1 VSFQLN
7 WSRDHGPSPTSW
19 MLQIAKQV
27 FALLPAYR

>member
-7 WSRDHGPSPTSW
+7 WPRDHGPSITGW

-27 FALLPAYR
+27 FALIPRQ